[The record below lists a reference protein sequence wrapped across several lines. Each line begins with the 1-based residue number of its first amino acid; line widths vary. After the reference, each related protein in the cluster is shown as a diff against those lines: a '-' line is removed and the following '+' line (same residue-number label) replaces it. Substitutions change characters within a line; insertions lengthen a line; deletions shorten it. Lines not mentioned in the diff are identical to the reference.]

1 MVGLLCNAGDA
12 GAGAEQWADG
22 GVEADADSGDAVG
35 DCGGLLCNVWG
46 SLRQLQAQGQESETA
61 SAEIR

>member
-1 MVGLLCNAGDA
+1 MVGLLCNTEDVGT
-12 GAGAEQWADG
+12 GAEQWADG
-22 GVEADADSGDAVG
+22 GVEAEAGPRSGVG